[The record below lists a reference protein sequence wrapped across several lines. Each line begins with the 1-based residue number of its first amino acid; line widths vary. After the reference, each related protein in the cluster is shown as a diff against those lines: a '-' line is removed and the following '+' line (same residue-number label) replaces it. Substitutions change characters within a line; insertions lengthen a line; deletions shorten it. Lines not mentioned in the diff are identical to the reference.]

1 MSPWTDT
8 DGPTQAADAGS
19 MGLIVVAAGS
29 ATRMMGVDKIFLPV
43 LGVPLI
49 AYSVEALTSSTL
61 VGSFVLVLASHNV
74 AAGER
79 LAVERGWD
87 KFAGVCQGGAR
98 RQDSVKRGLDR
109 LAKHPWIAVHD
120 GARPLPGPAIL
131 ERGLQA
137 ARETG
142 ASVAAVPAK
151 DTIKVVSD
159 DGTVESTPARSSLWM
174 VQTPQVFAYDILE
187 SAHRTCTESF
197 TDDAAMVESMGH
209 KVRVFEGSYANLKVT
224 TPEDLPMLEAALRA
238 GAAVKDQ
245 EAMQGGATK
254 R

>member
-1 MSPWTDT
+1 M
-8 DGPTQAADAGS
+8 AFDAELEKPALSDKGS
-19 MGLIVVAAGS
+19 LGLIIVAAGS

-49 AYSVEALTSSTL
+49 AYSVETLASSSL
-61 VGSFVLVLASHNV
+61 VGSFVLILAPHNV
-74 AAGER
+74 AAGEK
-79 LAVERGWD
+79 LADERGWE
-87 KFAGVCQGGAR
+87 KLAGVCEGGER
-98 RQDSVKRGLDR
+98 RQDSVKRGLER
-109 LAKHPWIAVHD
+109 LSGYPWVAIHD
-120 GARPLPGPAIL
+120 GARPLPGPGIL

-142 ASVAAVPAK
+142 AAVAAVPAK

-159 DGTVESTPARSSLWM
+159 GGVVEATPPRSSLWM
-174 VQTPQVFAYDILE
+174 VQTPQVFAYDILQ
-187 SAHRTCTESF
+187 SAHRNSTESF

-224 TPEDLPMLEAALRA
+224 TPEDLPMVEAALKA
-238 GAAVKDQ
+238 GWSGNAQ
-245 EAMQGGATK
+245 EATQGRATK

>member
-1 MSPWTDT
+1 MSP
-8 DGPTQAADAGS
+8 GPGTGGLTQADAGS

-29 ATRMMGVDKIFLPV
+29 ATRMQGVDKIFLPV

-49 AYSVEALTSSTL
+49 AYSVEALASSPL
-61 VGSFVLVLASHNV
+61 VGSFVLVLGAHNV

-79 LAVERGWD
+79 LAAERGWD
-87 KFAGVCQGGAR
+87 KLAGVCEGGAR
-98 RQDSVKRGLDR
+98 RQDSVKQGLDK
-109 LAKHPWIAVHD
+109 LSSYPWVAVHD
-120 GARPLPGPAIL
+120 GARPLPGPGIL

-137 ARETG
+137 AQETG
-142 ASVAAVPAK
+142 AAVAAVPAK

-159 DGTVESTPARSSLWM
+159 DGVVEATPSRSSLWM
-174 VQTPQVFAYDILE
+174 VQTPQVFACDILE
-187 SAHRTCTESF
+187 SAHRTCVESF

-224 TPEDLPMLEAALRA
+224 TPEDLPMVEASLKA
-238 GAAVKDQ
+238 GAAGKSQ